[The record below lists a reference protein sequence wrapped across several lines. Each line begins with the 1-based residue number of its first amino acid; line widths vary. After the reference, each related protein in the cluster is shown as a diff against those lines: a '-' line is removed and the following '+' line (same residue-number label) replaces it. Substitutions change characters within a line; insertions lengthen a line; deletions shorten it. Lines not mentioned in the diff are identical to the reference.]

1 MKSYL
6 VYQFN
11 STGCNNSYI
20 GKTEENVCPR
30 TEEYALY
37 DEGSVICSH
46 IGNCSYYSYI
56 EKFFRFNN
64 DSFD

>member
-20 GKTEENVCPR
+20 GKTEENVCTR

-37 DEGSVICSH
+37 DEESAICSH